1 MQKNKMFNFDYSYL
15 SLPNQFYS
23 ITESNIFPNPEAI
36 LINKKLCNTFNL
48 SINSKE
54 DLATL
59 LLVKKKLNTSFSQA
73 YAGHQFGHF
82 TKLGDGR
89 AIIVGEH
96 VTDDKQRFDVQLK
109 GSGRTPYSRS
119 GDGKATL
126 KAMLREYLISE
137 AMHYLNIPSS
147 RSLTVIKTGEQIHR
161 QTIQEGAVLARVM
174 KSHIRVGTFEYAS
187 YYCSKDNLKKL
198 TSYTINRLY
207 PEINQH
213 KNPPLSLLDRVMT
226 NQIDLVVNWM
236 RVGFIHGVMNTD
248 NTSISG
254 EAFDYGPCAFINT
267 YKLETTYSS
276 IDHNKRY
283 SFGNQPKIIKW
294 NISRFAE
301 TLLPIIHQDK
311 EKSLQLA
318 QSVIDNFDDLWNKKY
333 YEMMLNKIGIKH
345 SNKMLYPLI
354 DELLHFMQRFNK
366 DYNNTFLSFSQDN
379 FLKNTLMNDSA
390 FILWYK
396 KWQKNLNRLSSMKE
410 AKDLMKKNN
419 PIIIPRNHLVEE
431 ALEEAGNGN
440 INSFQKLLH
449 IISNPYQQQD
459 NLDKFMKPPKASFE
473 ENFQT
478 YCGT

>member
-1 MQKNKMFNFDYSYL
+1 MQTNKMFNFDYSYL
-15 SLPNQFYS
+15 SLPDQFYS
-23 ITESNIFPNPEAI
+23 ITQTNIFPQPEAI
-36 LINKKLCNTFNL
+36 LINKQLCNTINL
-48 SINSKE
+48 LINSKE
-54 DLATL
+54 DLAKL
-59 LLVKKKLNTSFSQA
+59 LLVKSKPNKSFSQA
-73 YAGHQFGHF
+73 YAGHQFGHL

-89 AIIVGEH
+89 AIILGEH
-96 VTDDKQRFDVQLK
+96 ITKDEQRLDVQLK

-161 QTIQEGAVLARVM
+161 RTIQEGGILARIM

-187 YYCSKDNLKKL
+187 YYSSKDNLNAL
-198 TSYTINRLY
+198 TSYTIKRLY
-207 PEINQH
+207 PEINED
-213 KNPPLSLLDRVMT
+213 KNPPLSLLNRVMK

-254 EAFDYGPCAFINT
+254 EAFDYGPCAFLNT
-267 YKLETTYSS
+267 LNPETTYSS

-301 TLLPIIHQDK
+301 TLLPIIDPNE
-311 EKSLQLA
+311 EKSLKLA
-318 QSVIDNFDDLWNKKY
+318 QSVIDEFDDLWNTKY
-333 YEMMLNKIGIKH
+333 YGMMLNKIGIKH
-345 SNKMLYPLI
+345 NDKMLYPLV
-354 DELLHFMQRFNK
+354 DELLHFMQKFHK
-366 DYNNTFLSFSQDN
+366 DYNNTFWSLSQDD
-379 FLKNTLMNDSA
+379 LSKNRIMNNSV
-390 FILWYK
+390 FIPWHK
-396 KWQKNLNRLSSMKE
+396 KWLYNLNKLTSMKE
-410 AKDLMKKNN
+410 AQYLMQKNN

-440 INSFQKLLH
+440 INSFEKLLH
-449 IISNPYQQQD
+449 IISDPYQNRND
-459 NLDKFMKPPKASFE
+459 VGEFMEPPGTSFE
-473 ENFQT
+473 QNYQT

>member
-1 MQKNKMFNFDYSYL
+1 M
-15 SLPNQFYS
+15 
-23 ITESNIFPNPEAI
+23 
-36 LINKKLCNTFNL
+36 
-48 SINSKE
+48 
-54 DLATL
+54 
-59 LLVKKKLNTSFSQA
+59 
-73 YAGHQFGHF
+73 
-82 TKLGDGR
+82 GDGR
-89 AIIVGEH
+89 AIILGEH
-96 VTDDKQRFDVQLK
+96 ITDDKQRFDVQLK

-213 KNPPLSLLDRVMT
+213 KNPPLSLLDKVMT

-254 EAFDYGPCAFINT
+254 ETFDYGPCAFINT
-267 YKLETTYSS
+267 YNPETTYSS
-276 IDHNKRY
+276 IDHNNRY

-318 QSVIDNFDDLWNKKY
+318 QYVIDNFDDLWNKKY
-333 YEMMLNKIGIKH
+333 YEMMLSKIGIKH
-345 SNKMLYPLI
+345 SDKMLYPLI

-366 DYNNTFLSFSQDN
+366 DYNNTFWLLSQDN
-379 FLKNTLMNDSA
+379 F
-390 FILWYK
+390 
-396 KWQKNLNRLSSMKE
+396 
-410 AKDLMKKNN
+410 
-419 PIIIPRNHLVEE
+419 
-431 ALEEAGNGN
+431 
-440 INSFQKLLH
+440 
-449 IISNPYQQQD
+449 
-459 NLDKFMKPPKASFE
+459 
-473 ENFQT
+473 
-478 YCGT
+478 

>member
-1 MQKNKMFNFDYSYL
+1 MQTNKMFNFDYSYL
-15 SLPNQFYS
+15 SIPDQFYS
-23 ITESNIFPNPEAI
+23 ITQTNIFPKPEAI
-36 LINKKLCNTFNL
+36 LINKQLCNTINL
-48 SINSKE
+48 LINNKE
-54 DLATL
+54 DLAKL
-59 LLVKKKLNTSFSQA
+59 LLVKSKPNKSFSQA
-73 YAGHQFGHF
+73 YAGHQFGHL

-89 AIIVGEH
+89 AIILGEH
-96 VTDDKQRFDVQLK
+96 ITQDEQRLDVQLK

-161 QTIQEGAVLARVM
+161 RTIQEGGILARIM

-187 YYCSKDNLKKL
+187 YYSSKDNLNAL
-198 TSYTINRLY
+198 TSYTIKRLY
-207 PEINQH
+207 PEINED
-213 KNPPLSLLDRVMT
+213 KNPPLSLLNRVMK

-254 EAFDYGPCAFINT
+254 EAFDYGPCAFLNT
-267 YKLETTYSS
+267 FNPETTYSS

-301 TLLPIIHQDK
+301 TLLPIIDPNE
-311 EKSLQLA
+311 EKSLKLA
-318 QSVIDNFDDLWNKKY
+318 QSVIDEFDDLWNTKY
-333 YEMMLNKIGIKH
+333 YGMMLNKIGIKH
-345 SNKMLYPLI
+345 NDKMLYPLV
-354 DELLHFMQRFNK
+354 DELLHFMQKFHK
-366 DYNNTFLSFSQDN
+366 DYNNTFWSLSQDD
-379 FLKNTLMNDSA
+379 LSKNRIMNNSV
-390 FILWYK
+390 FIPWHK
-396 KWQKNLNRLSSMKE
+396 KWLNNLNKFTSMKE
-410 AKDLMKKNN
+410 AQYLMKKNN

-440 INSFQKLLH
+440 INSFEKLLH
-449 IISNPYQQQD
+449 IISDPYQNRND
-459 NLDKFMKPPKASFE
+459 VGKFMEPPGASFE
-473 ENFQT
+473 QNYQT